1 MAKVTSHNISRRKN
15 GWFLNVRYDD
25 DTRKQLKAESLAH
38 AHERL
43 REVLT
48 ADEKAKPST
57 APVLTIADAWE
68 SLEKYYAG
76 LQFPDSHMSQL
87 RDVVDYFG
95 SQQDITAIGFLDV
108 EKFQTYLLENV
119 GNSPSTVNAKV
130 SKIKKMREMAVRAGA
145 TSLPPL
151 PKNVPLQHVHKD
163 LWKPEVFQA
172 VCDDLT
178 TRGEKKVVDML
189 VFLHEM
195 GCRHSEAYRLRS
207 GDVDLRKGTVHFFK
221 PNPDHKNQNRI
232 LPMTAAAIDAVS
244 DHLSAGKR
252 QYVWRF
258 AADQKRSH
266 VYLYHQVDR
275 SLQRFGIKKKRPI
288 HTLRDTCLS
297 RLGQAGCTAFE
308 IMQWSGHKDLKSV
321 ALYVQ
326 MDMSR
331 LEKMRSILSESAPL
345 STGSTQH
352 AVDLRQVAGKLQQP
366 HS

>member
-1 MAKVTSHNISRRKN
+1 
-15 GWFLNVRYDD
+15 
-25 DTRKQLKAESLAH
+25 
-38 AHERL
+38 
-43 REVLT
+43 
-48 ADEKAKPST
+48 
-57 APVLTIADAWE
+57 
-68 SLEKYYAG
+68 
-76 LQFPDSHMSQL
+76 
-87 RDVVDYFG
+87 
-95 SQQDITAIGFLDV
+95 
-108 EKFQTYLLENV
+108 
-119 GNSPSTVNAKV
+119 
-130 SKIKKMREMAVRAGA
+130 
-145 TSLPPL
+145 
-151 PKNVPLQHVHKD
+151 
-163 LWKPEVFQA
+163 
-172 VCDDLT
+172 
-178 TRGEKKVVDML
+178 
-189 VFLHEM
+189 
-195 GCRHSEAYRLRS
+195 
-207 GDVDLRKGTVHFFK
+207 
-221 PNPDHKNQNRI
+221 
-232 LPMTAAAIDAVS
+232 MTAAAIDAVS

-345 STGSTQH
+345 PTAFTQH

-366 HS
+366 HP